1 MRNLRTGALE
11 RESVLVTAALTHR
24 HNKKDSSLSLI
35 FFFFILFL
43 LGKITNTV
51 ALKQT
56 TNNSCIETT
65 DRDEVELKQARRMLR

>member
-1 MRNLRTGALE
+1 M
-11 RESVLVTAALTHR
+11 
-24 HNKKDSSLSLI
+24 
-35 FFFFILFL
+35 LFL

-56 TNNSCIETT
+56 TNNSCIETI